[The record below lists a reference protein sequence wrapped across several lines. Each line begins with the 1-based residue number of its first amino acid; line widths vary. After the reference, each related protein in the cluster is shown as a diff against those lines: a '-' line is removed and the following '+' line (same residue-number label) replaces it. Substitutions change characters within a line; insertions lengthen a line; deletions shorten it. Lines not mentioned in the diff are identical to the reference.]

1 MAPRKLAP
9 VFAAALALAACGS
22 AGNRTATSSGA
33 SSASPAARSGSA
45 AAGPH
50 AVRPVSDT
58 TSTTTPAIDEL
69 NAAERPYPDQFPTVG
84 GRTLEQVARTANATA
99 VLTSATSIYTLGTT
113 RYAFGLNVIGGG
125 FIYAPSAV
133 YLASSPGAPA
143 SGPYL
148 APADPLAV
156 APPYRSTQNDPD
168 AVKAV
173 YDADVRLPNPGV
185 YAVLVLTRTAH
196 GLVGSSS
203 EIAVAASSPI
213 PRVGQRPPAVAT
225 DTLNSVHG
233 NLALL
238 TTRQPPEDMHS
249 VSFGQVLGR
258 RPIALLISTPAL
270 CISRVCG
277 PVTDIMVELQHE
289 FGDRI
294 EFIHEEV
301 YVNND
306 PSKGLRPQLKAFHI
320 QTEPWLFTIDAQG
333 VIAAR
338 LNGAFGTNEAR
349 AALEAALNK

>member
-1 MAPRKLAP
+1 MTLRRMAPA
-9 VFAAALALAACGS
+9 VATALALAGCGAVVDHAS
-22 AGNRTATSSGA
+22 PHPATSSAPRTAVSG
-33 SSASPAARSGSA
+33 SPAASGSA
-45 AAGPH
+45 
-50 AVRPVSDT
+50 RPVSDT
-58 TSTTTPAIDEL
+58 TSTRAIDEL
-69 NAAERPYPDQFPTVG
+69 SAAEQPHQGQFPVVRS
-84 GRTLEQVARTANATA
+84 RTLEQVATAAKSTARLTAATGTYA
-99 VLTSATSIYTLGTT
+99 LGTT
-113 RYAFGLNVIGGG
+113 RYAFGLNLTGGG

-133 YLASSPGAPA
+133 YLATSPGAPA

-156 APPYRSTQNDPD
+156 APPYRSAQNDPD

-173 YDADVRLPNPGV
+173 YDADVRLPHPGV
-185 YAVLVLTRTAH
+185 YAVLVLTKTAH
-196 GLVGSSS
+196 GLIGSSS

-213 PRVGQRPPAVAT
+213 PGVGQRPPAIAT

-249 VSFGQVLGR
+249 VSFNQVLGK

-270 CISRVCG
+270 CVSRVCG

-301 YVNND
+301 YVDDD

-320 QTEPWLFTIDAQG
+320 QTEPWLFT
-333 VIAAR
+333 VNAR
-338 LNGAFGTNEAR
+338 GIISARINGAFGVNEAR
-349 AALEAALNK
+349 AALQAALK